1 MWRSLFIAL
10 GIMAII
16 VGFECLV
23 IESADIYSAKGTNA
37 RSFMNPSGN
46 PSANV
51 QEWKPKE
58 WFPWAFLS
66 AGGITILYAF
76 TLPKRW
82 YGSPAG

>member
-1 MWRSLFIAL
+1 
-10 GIMAII
+10 MAII

-23 IESADIYSAKGTNA
+23 IESAEHLFRVRYQRAKLHESDRDPLGST
-37 RSFMNPSGN
+37 SPSG
-46 PSANV
+46 S
-51 QEWKPKE
+51 PKE

>member
-1 MWRSLFIAL
+1 
-10 GIMAII
+10 MAII

-23 IESADIYSAKGTNA
+23 IESADLYPASGTNA
-37 RSFMNPSGN
+37 RSFINPIGS

-51 QEWKPKE
+51 REWRPKE